1 MSDSNHRWLLKFI
14 LLYALVVSITGEHAQ
29 NLPDKLSFL
38 ETKLDLS
45 HHNITRLQPRTFQ
58 PYPNLQILD
67 LSYNALEDLDFSV
80 FQLQTVLQKLDI
92 SHNKLRTM
100 NCSSLHHIKGVT
112 HLNMSYNFFETTFL
126 CKEFASLTK
135 LRHLGLSATKIER
148 TDFLNIAHQ
157 ELQTLFLGF
166 EHLQQYEAGSLQ
178 ALHTEKLHVV
188 LPQTLT
194 DSTHLLYDDFNIC
207 TMLEISN
214 IICEETCSDKVLQIY
229 SVIQKSKVSKLILSD
244 ITMPWYEMARILQ
257 ISWRSTVEHLSI
269 CRFTIIKE
277 FEYGKFNFSAGSL
290 KSLSI
295 ENVFPQVFLYGSVE
309 HPIKILSEM
318 FVENL
323 TISAAEISYFY
334 CPPSPSIF
342 HSLILTNN
350 KLTDVIFEKCQT
362 LGNIKLLNLQNNVL
376 ERLSRITSM
385 TSTMKSLK
393 HLDVSGNRLY
403 SEFNNDCEWSPSLL
417 VLNLSR
423 NKLTDSAF
431 NCLPIYIEVLDLS
444 NNQLSSVG
452 KEVRHLKALKELHL
466 SSNQLSH
473 IPDCSYLSKN
483 VIYLSLDENLIYS
496 PSKEQFTKCQ
506 NVKKIVLG
514 KNKYRCNCELR
525 EFISSAEILHENLEG
540 WPQSF
545 ICEHPQEHN
554 GVMLKNF
561 HPSEISCNVFILVG
575 IIVGTMAVLLIFM
588 FVLCKYFDLP
598 WYIRMI
604 FQWLRRK
611 YRIRNVYN
619 DQAIMGK
626 SFHAFISYSQEDY
639 EWVKKLLLPNLE
651 KGDNSLKICHHERDF
666 IPGKSIMENIINCI
680 EKSFKSIFVLSPNFI
695 QSEWCHYELYFAQHS
710 LFGKNSDNLILVLL
724 DPIPQYLIPNKYS
737 KLKAI
742 MKQRTYMEW
751 PKDKRK
757 HGLFWANLREAIQ
770 TNIALEDEEI
780 FVLN

>member
-1 MSDSNHRWLLKFI
+1 MSDSHLILWLKLI
-14 LLYALVVSITGEHAQ
+14 LLHALMVSITGEHAQ
-29 NLPDKLSFL
+29 NLPDKLSVL
-38 ETKLDLS
+38 VTKLDLS
-45 HHNITRLQPRTFQ
+45 HRNITRFQPRTFQ
-58 PYPNLQILD
+58 PYPNLHILD
-67 LSYNALEDLDFSV
+67 LSYNELEDLDFSV

-112 HLNMSYNFFETTFL
+112 HLNISYNYFETTFL

-148 TDFLNIAHQ
+148 SDFLNIAHQ
-157 ELQTLFLGF
+157 ELQTVFLGI

-178 ALHTEKLHVV
+178 SLHTKKLHVV

-194 DSTHLLYDDFNIC
+194 DSTHLIYDDFNISA
-207 TMLEISN
+207 TLEISN
-214 IICEETCSDKVLQIY
+214 IICEEPCSHTVLQIY

-244 ITMPWYEMARILQ
+244 ITMPWYEMALILQ

-269 CRFTIIKE
+269 CRFTLIKE
-277 FEYGKFNFSAGSL
+277 FDYQKFDFSVGSL
-290 KSLSI
+290 KSLSF
-295 ENVFPQVFLYGSVE
+295 ENIFPQVFLYGSEE
-309 HPIKILSEM
+309 HPIKIFSEM

-323 TISAAEISYFY
+323 TISTAEMSHFY
-334 CPPSPSIF
+334 CPPSPSILR
-342 HSLILTNN
+342 SLILANN

-362 LGNIKLLNLQNNVL
+362 IANIQLLNLQNNIL
-376 ERLSRITSM
+376 ERLSHVTSM
-385 TSTMKSLK
+385 TSTMKSLQ

-403 SEFNNDCEWSPSLL
+403 SEFNNDCDWSPSLL
-417 VLNLSR
+417 ILNLSR
-423 NKLTDSAF
+423 NKLTDSVF
-431 NCLPIYIEVLDLS
+431 NCLPTYLEVLDLS

-452 KEVRHLKALKELHL
+452 KEVHHLIALKELYL
-466 SSNQLSH
+466 SSNQLSNM
-473 IPDCSYLSKN
+473 PDCSYLSKN
-483 VIYLSLDENLIYS
+483 LIYLTIDENLIYS
-496 PSKEQFTKCQ
+496 PSKEQLTKCQ
-506 NVKKIVLG
+506 NVKQIVLG

-540 WPQSF
+540 WPQSYM
-545 ICEHPQEHN
+545 CEYPQELR

-561 HPSEISCNVFILVG
+561 HPSEISCNIIILVG
-575 IIVGTMAVLLIFM
+575 LIVGTMAVLLIFM
-588 FVLCKYFDLP
+588 LFLCKYFDLP

-611 YRIRNVYN
+611 YRIKNVYN
-619 DQAIMGK
+619 DEAIMGK
-626 SFHAFISYSQEDY
+626 RFHAFISYSQEDY
-639 EWVKKLLLPNLE
+639 EWVKKLLIPNLE

-666 IPGKSIMENIINCI
+666 IPGKSIVDNIINCI

-770 TNIALEDEEI
+770 TNIPLEDEET